1 MVSHQRHDFGIFALI
16 YGQAFTTYDSASM
29 TDCVCVLV
37 AGIADDVVAGLRAQR
52 PAWTVVSLDAEPGDL
67 PPAFVSRHARVV
79 ALVGWLLPNMSGLE
93 MCRRLRDRIETALE
107 TAPET
112 APETANA
119 HITLVLDP
127 DDQSAR
133 RRALAAGADDYM
145 LMPLDVDAA
154 IARIDDLAQ
163 SWQFAKTAR
172 QPASAAQRSA
182 DMLVHRG
189 LEVDP
194 AAFLVRHA
202 DRAVRLRRNEFDILM
217 HFMRRPN
224 QVLSR
229 QALVDQ
235 IGKGG
240 MIGERT
246 VDRRIARLRKT
257 LGDHAI
263 EDPIRTVYG
272 VGYVFDT
279 IE

>member
-1 MVSHQRHDFGIFALI
+1 MVL
-16 YGQAFTTYDSASM
+16 
-29 TDCVCVLV
+29 L
-37 AGIADDVVAGLRAQR
+37 AGLPDELQTGLRAQR
-52 PAWTVVSLDAEPGDL
+52 PEWTVLSLDAEDL
-67 PPAFVSRHARVV
+67 PLPDPVSSSPMF
-79 ALVGWLLPNMSGLE
+79 ALIGWLLPAMSGLE
-93 MCRRLRDRIETALE
+93 MCRRLRDRPYTAD
-107 TAPET
+107 
-112 APETANA
+112 A
-119 HITLVLDP
+119 HITMVLDP
-127 DDQSAR
+127 DDQTAR

-145 LMPLDVDAA
+145 LAPP
-154 IARIDDLAQ
+154 DLA
-163 SWQFAKTAR
+163 AVLAR
-172 QPASAAQRSA
+172 VEDLARSRPYAQPTRPAAH
-182 DMLVHRG
+182 MLVHRG

-194 AAFLVRHA
+194 AAFMVRHA

-229 QALVDQ
+229 AALVDQ

-279 IE
+279 VE

>member
-1 MVSHQRHDFGIFALI
+1 
-16 YGQAFTTYDSASM
+16 M
-29 TDCVCVLV
+29 TDRVCILV
-37 AGIADDVVAGLRAQR
+37 AGIADDVVAGLQAHRADW
-52 PAWTVVSLDAEPGDL
+52 AVVSLDTEPGNRPAGPL
-67 PPAFVSRHARVV
+67 PWQGRVF
-79 ALVGWLLPNMSGLE
+79 ALVGWLLPTMSGLE
-93 MCRRLRDRIETALE
+93 MCRRLRGR
-107 TAPET
+107 PET
-112 APETANA
+112 APEVANA

-127 DDQSAR
+127 DDVSAR

-145 LMPLDVDAA
+145 LAPLDAA
-154 IARIDDLAQ
+154 AVIARIEDLAQ
-163 SWQFAKTAR
+163 TR
-172 QPASAAQRSA
+172 HSAQTQSVQTQSVQTGRRSA
-182 DMLVHRG
+182 EMLVHRG

-194 AAFLVRHA
+194 AAFMVRHA

-257 LGDHAI
+257 LEDNAI

-279 IE
+279 VE

>member
-1 MVSHQRHDFGIFALI
+1 MVSHQRHDLGIFALI
-16 YGQAFTTYDSASM
+16 YGQGLATFGTTYGSASM
-29 TDCVCVLV
+29 TVRVCVLV
-37 AGIADDVVAGLRAQR
+37 AGIADEFAAGLRAQR
-52 PAWTVVSLDAEPGDL
+52 PEWTVVTLDAGPGDL
-67 PPAFVSRHARVV
+67 LPASISRDARVV
-79 ALVGWLLPNMSGLE
+79 ALVGWLLPTMSGLE
-93 MCRRLRDRIETALE
+93 MCRRLRDRTETSG
-107 TAPET
+107 
-112 APETANA
+112 A
-119 HITLVLDP
+119 HITLMLDP

-145 LMPLDVDAA
+145 LMPLDVNAA
-154 IARIDDLAQ
+154 IARIEDV
-163 SWQFAKTAR
+163 SRSR
-172 QPASAAQRSA
+172 QPAQTVRQSA

-194 AAFLVRHA
+194 AAFMVRHA

-263 EDPIRTVYG
+263 DDPIRTVYG

-279 IE
+279 VE

>member
-1 MVSHQRHDFGIFALI
+1 
-16 YGQAFTTYDSASM
+16 M
-29 TDCVCVLV
+29 TDRVCVLV
-37 AGIADDVVAGLRAQR
+37 AGIADDVVAGLHAQR
-52 PAWTVVSLDAEPGDL
+52 LEWTVVSLDAEPGDF
-67 PPAFVSRHARVV
+67 PPTFASRHGRVF
-79 ALVGWLLPNMSGLE
+79 ALVGWLLPSMSGLE
-93 MCRRLRDRIETALE
+93 MCRRLRDRTETAG
-107 TAPET
+107 
-112 APETANA
+112 A

-133 RRALAAGADDYM
+133 HRALAAGADDYM
-145 LMPLDVDAA
+145 LAPLDVAKA
-154 IARIDDLAQ
+154 IARIDDLSRSRQGAQ
-163 SWQFAKTAR
+163 TVR
-172 QPASAAQRSA
+172 RSA

-194 AAFLVRHA
+194 AAFMVRHA

-257 LGDHAI
+257 LEDHAI

-279 IE
+279 VE

>member
-1 MVSHQRHDFGIFALI
+1 MVSHQRHDFGIFALT
-16 YGQAFTTYDSASM
+16 YGQAFTTYGSASM
-29 TDCVCVLV
+29 TDRVCVLV

-67 PPAFVSRHARVV
+67 PPAFVSRHGRVV
-79 ALVGWLLPNMSGLE
+79 ALVGWLLPRMSGLE
-93 MCRRLRDRIETALE
+93 MCRRLRDRTQ
-107 TAPET
+107 TAPD
-112 APETANA
+112 TANA
-119 HITLVLDP
+119 HITMVLDP

-172 QPASAAQRSA
+172 QPASAVQRSA